1 MAKKLLPLLF
11 AWGLDFVSLNA
22 QQGPKDLHPYFSPNG
37 GCTEAVVNAL
47 GAAQK
52 SILVQ
57 AYSFTSAPIAKALV
71 DAKKRGVDVQVIL
84 DKSQKSEH
92 YSSATFLS
100 NEGIPTYIDA
110 AHKIAHNKLMVID
123 GDEVITGSFN
133 FTKSAE
139 DGNAENLLLINHAPE
154 LAKTYTANWKAHLAH
169 SDSYTSGQSAIPSA
183 SIPAASETTPTNT
196 VSTAASATVGY
207 WLSHTGKRH
216 NSSYRYYHNCKGHEC
231 GPNDGKPCKVCGG

>member
-1 MAKKLLPLLF
+1 MKRLLIALL
-11 AWGLDFVSLNA
+11 LLSPSLPAANPY
-22 QQGPKDLHPYFSPNG
+22 GKPNSIWSSYNPTGWNSDLMSIPIEVELKPMPKDYEGPTIAAYFSPSG
-37 GCTEAVVNAL
+37 GCTEAVVSAL
-47 GAAQK
+47 DAAKK
-52 SILVQ
+52 SVLVQ
-57 AYSFTSAPIAKALV
+57 AYSFTSTPIAKALV

-84 DKSQKSEH
+84 DKSQKTEH

-139 DGNAENLLLINHAPE
+139 DGNAENLLVINHSPE

-169 SDSYTSGQSAIPSA
+169 SDSYT
-183 SIPAASETTPTNT
+183 PAQ
-196 VSTAASATVGY
+196 
-207 WLSHTGKRH
+207 
-216 NSSYRYYHNCKGHEC
+216 
-231 GPNDGKPCKVCGG
+231 